1 MKNKVVFIIGTRPEL
16 IKIYPIIHRMKQ
28 VGFNDYLVVNTGQ
41 HKDMLEPFW
50 EAFSIQPNYSLDVM
64 SAGQSLSELLARSIV
79 QIEQL
84 IVKMKNDMVAPSI
97 FIAQGDTTTVMAAS
111 LVAFYNKIRFF
122 HLEAGLR
129 SFNMHHPFPEEL
141 NRKIAGMVADFHYA
155 PTQFAVDNLLNEQIP
170 MVKILKTGN
179 TVVDA
184 INLIRASSAF
194 LNVLFEDE
202 RINAVIT
209 NKQKVV
215 LITCHRRENHEHL
228 NNIIEAVGELAIKY
242 PDICF
247 IWPIHSN
254 PVVKNAVVSSKLSQL
269 SNILLCKPFNYMEL
283 LKLLSCSYKIITDSG
298 GIQEEAP
305 SFKVPVLVMRETT
318 ERPESMQSGYSILV
332 SNSRDKIVDAFVNF
346 NPVYPSNAANP
357 FGDGNASDRIIEH
370 IKTQL

>member
-50 EAFSIQPNYSLDVM
+50 ETFSIQPNYSLDVM

-202 RINAVIT
+202 RINAAIT

-269 SNILLCKPFNYMEL
+269 SNIVLCKPFNYMEL
-283 LKLLSCSYKIITDSG
+283 LKLLSCSCKIITDSG

-318 ERPESMQSGYSILV
+318 ERPESMQSGYSVLV
-332 SNSRDKIVDAFVNF
+332 GNNRDKIVDAFVNF
-346 NPVYPSNAANP
+346 NPEYPTNAENP

>member
-50 EAFSIQPNYSLDVM
+50 ETFSIQPNYSLDVM

-202 RINAVIT
+202 RINAAII

-228 NNIIEAVGELAIKY
+228 NSIIEAVGELAIKY

-269 SNILLCKPFNYMEL
+269 SNIVLCKPFNYMEL

-318 ERPESMQSGYSILV
+318 ERPESMQSGYSVLV
-332 SNSRDKIVDAFVNF
+332 GNNRDKIVDAFVNF
-346 NPVYPSNAANP
+346 NPEYPTNAENP

>member
-16 IKIYPIIHRMKQ
+16 IKIYPIIYRMKQ
-28 VGFNDYLVVNTGQ
+28 IGFNDYLVVNTGQ
-41 HKDMLEPFW
+41 HKDMLDAFW

-64 SAGQSLSELLARSIV
+64 SAGQSLSELLARSVV
-79 QIEQL
+79 QLEQL
-84 IVKMKNDMVAPSI
+84 IVKMKNDMVAPAI
-97 FIAQGDTTTVMAAS
+97 FVAQGDTTTVMAAS

-141 NRKIAGMVADFHYA
+141 NRKVAGMVADFHYA
-155 PTQFAVDNLLNEQIP
+155 PTQLAVDNLLNEQIP
-170 MVKILKTGN
+170 VVKSLKTGN

-184 INLIRASSAF
+184 INLIKASPAF

-202 RINAVIT
+202 RISEIIT
-209 NKQKVV
+209 SKQKVV

-228 NNIIEAVGELAIKY
+228 NDIIEAVGELAIKC
-242 PDICF
+242 PDISF

-254 PVVKNAVVSSKLSQL
+254 PIVKNAVASSPLSQL
-269 SNILLCKPFNYMEL
+269 SNVVLCKPFNYMEL

-318 ERPESMQSGYSILV
+318 ERPESLQSGYSILV
-332 SNSRDKIVDAFVNF
+332 SNNRDKIVDAFVNF
-346 NPVYPSNAANP
+346 NPVYPTTAENP
-357 FGDGNASDRIIEH
+357 FGDGNASNRIIEH